1 MPVLY
6 YYQLKDVLSSPVLQ
20 QPSPEHSD
28 LEPDELEE
36 EEEEPEQKTAY
47 QKLLSTLSQPTSNDQ
62 SEEESSEEEEEE
74 EEELLGEGGLFYYQH
89 TEGSIGQNTELQ
101 SQLNIVVLFILG
113 DSDGVGDD
121 SEDGDADEGGEEEPE
136 DVDETLTEAVEG
148 EEKEVGGEEF
158 VDKEHES
165 QFCLETNFMDE
176 EGQEDTE
183 STAEH
188 KDSKGTKRVKATGNP
203 SPQ

>member
-1 MPVLY
+1 M
-6 YYQLKDVLSSPVLQ
+6 Q
-20 QPSPEHSD
+20 
-28 LEPDELEE
+28 
-36 EEEEPEQKTAY
+36 
-47 QKLLSTLSQPTSNDQ
+47 STEYCCAFN
-62 SEEESSEEEEEE
+62 
-74 EEELLGEGGLFYYQH
+74 
-89 TEGSIGQNTELQ
+89 
-101 SQLNIVVLFILG
+101 VG

-121 SEDGDADEGGEEEPE
+121 SEDGDADERGEEEPE
-136 DVDETLTEAVEG
+136 DVGCEALTEAVEG

-158 VDKEHES
+158 VDKKHES